1 MAGFP
6 EPVRRLI
13 EELERLPGIGPKS
26 AQRLALHL
34 LQADAV
40 KVEGLA
46 QALLDAKREVG
57 RCQQCFNWS
66 VGDLCEICADANT
79 DSSIICV
86 VEQPID
92 VAAVER
98 AAEYRGLYHVL
109 EGALN
114 PMLGIGP
121 DNLRIAELVERV
133 ERVKPREVIL
143 ATSPTVEGDA
153 TAEYIRGELRNVP
166 GLTISRIALG
176 LPVGADLDYADQV
189 TMARAMRGRRP
200 ME

>member
-1 MAGFP
+1 LAGFP

-26 AQRLALHL
+26 AQRLALYL
-34 LQADAV
+34 LQADAA
-40 KVEGLA
+40 KVERLSE
-46 QALLDAKREVG
+46 ALLDAKHEVG
-57 RCQQCFNWS
+57 RCRECFNWA
-66 VGDLCEICADANT
+66 VGDLCEICADEHV
-79 DSSIICV
+79 DRSVICV

-98 AAEYRGLYHVL
+98 AGEYRGLYHVL

-114 PMLGIGP
+114 PVLGVGP
-121 DNLRIAELVERV
+121 DDLRIAELVERV
-133 ERVKPREVIL
+133 DRAGPREVIL

-153 TAEYIRGELRNVP
+153 TAEYIRAELRDVI

-189 TMARAMRGRRP
+189 TMARALRGRRP

>member
-1 MAGFP
+1 
-6 EPVRRLI
+6 VRRLI

-57 RCQQCFNWS
+57 RCQECFNWS

-79 DSSIICV
+79 DNSIICV

>member
-1 MAGFP
+1 M
-6 EPVRRLI
+6 
-13 EELERLPGIGPKS
+13 
-26 AQRLALHL
+26 
-34 LQADAV
+34 
-40 KVEGLA
+40 
-46 QALLDAKREVG
+46 
-57 RCQQCFNWS
+57 
-66 VGDLCEICADANT
+66 
-79 DSSIICV
+79 
-86 VEQPID
+86 
-92 VAAVER
+92 
-98 AAEYRGLYHVL
+98 L